1 MCIIYSGVYHL
12 QIAVNCII
20 YRQTLCRLF
29 LTVKSNLN
37 QLAGELGGQLEI
49 KRPELLSQSKSN
61 VCPLNCNCKMLRESG
76 NIIVLRTFYR
86 SAKYNEMM
94 FICFEYFVS
103 LLKPNNWVT
112 FIPAWFSYSLIWR
125 PLQ

>member
-61 VCPLNCNCKMLRESG
+61 VYVG
-76 NIIVLRTFYR
+76 NKGILLSF
-86 SAKYNEMM
+86 EH
-94 FICFEYFVS
+94 FIGRQNTT
-103 LLKPNNWVT
+103 K
-112 FIPAWFSYSLIWR
+112 
-125 PLQ
+125 